1 MPHVCDPA
9 VDAETRLP
17 PGVAECT
24 MLLGLECIMEIPVL
38 VRKIRFGNRAGRA
51 ALILAGFLATAT
63 LVAQPATQGIV
74 TVDYPSAGS
83 IFPPDLVPPTF
94 EWRDSDPRANL
105 WVIEF
110 AFGDGSKPLRV
121 QSPGPKFQLGPIDER
136 CAKAGAATPQLTPN
150 QLNGHSWQAD
160 AVTWNEVK
168 KHAVS
173 QPVTVRFFG
182 YEGKKTNKAV
192 SSGRTTLSISR
203 DPVGA
208 PIFYRDVPLA
218 PVSSGARGVIAPLPP
233 EAVPLIAWRIMDL
246 STGRSRVMME
256 GLPTCANC
264 HSFSKDGK
272 WLGIDVDGPQNDKG
286 LYALVPVRSATFIR
300 NENVIRWNSFSDD
313 PAKKRFGFMS
323 QISPDGQYLVTSTEP
338 PDAQMKGL
346 EDRLFNGVY
355 RDYGFGQVFYPTRGI
370 LSWYSKATG
379 RLQPLPGADD
389 TKMVQTSA
397 FWSPDGKYLI
407 YSRAMAR
414 DPFPPDAKEAT
425 YANSPDETQIQYDLY
440 RIPFNGGEGGTPEPV
455 RGASGDGMS
464 NNFPKVSPDGK
475 WIVFVKNKNGLLMRP
490 DSELYI
496 VPSEGGTARR
506 MNCNLSR
513 MNSWHTFSPNGR
525 WLAFSAKGRSLF
537 TQLFL
542 THIDENGSDSP
553 AILVENMTAANR
565 AVNIPEFVNIPAD
578 LIETMSAPATEFYRL
593 FNIAMDDQGKGE
605 LEKCITE
612 WKTALAVSPD
622 EPTALYYLGV
632 ALSDSKR
639 YEDALVPLRK
649 AVELKPTDARPRAIL
664 GIALVRLKQPD
675 EALTQLEKAVEL
687 NSRDVKAQSA
697 LGSLLAEKRQFQEA
711 IPHFAQALEIA
722 PDDADTQ
729 NDIAVALVRAGKP
742 EAAVPYLEKA
752 LAADPNAPE
761 LQANLGLILA
771 RQGRLDDAIPH
782 LEKALA
788 GGLDSPEAHL
798 ALGNALADQGRYSDA
813 IPHFEAVAKNGD
825 PTILGALSSMYASAG
840 RLDDALRVA
849 RQGLAVATERNDKDL
864 IDALHRSIALYE
876 KAVSAKR

>member
-1 MPHVCDPA
+1 M
-9 VDAETRLP
+9 
-17 PGVAECT
+17 
-24 MLLGLECIMEIPVL
+24 
-38 VRKIRFGNRAGRA
+38 IRFGRRAGRA
-51 ALILAGFLATAT
+51 ALILAAFLATAI
-63 LVAQPATQGIV
+63 LPAQPATQGII
-74 TVDYPSAGS
+74 TVDYPLAGS

-121 QSPGPKFQLGPIDER
+121 ETPGPQFPLGPIDER

-150 QLNGHSWQAD
+150 QLNGHSWKAD
-160 AVTWNEVK
+160 AAAWGEVK
-168 KHAVS
+168 MHAAS

-182 YEGKKTNKAV
+182 YQGEKTKKAV

-203 DPVGA
+203 DPVAA

-218 PVSSGARGVIAPLPP
+218 PVSSGERGVIAPLPP

-246 STGRSRVMME
+246 SSGRSRVMME

-264 HSFSKDGK
+264 HSFSRDGK

-286 LYALVPVRSATFIR
+286 LYALVPVGKATSIR

-323 QISPDGQYLVTSTEP
+323 QMSPDGQYLVTSTEP
-338 PDAQMKGL
+338 PDSQMKGL
-346 EDRLFNGVY
+346 DDRLFNGVY
-355 RDYGFGQVFYPTRGI
+355 KDYGFGQVFYPTRGI

-379 RLQPLPGADD
+379 KLLPLPGADD

-407 YSRAMAR
+407 YSRAVAR

-440 RIPFNGGEGGTPEPV
+440 RIPFNSGKGGTPQPV

-464 NNFPKVSPDGK
+464 NDFPKVSPDGK

-490 DSELYI
+490 DSQLYI

-513 MNSWHTFSPNGR
+513 MNSWHSFSPNGR
-525 WLAFSAKGRSLF
+525 WLAFSSKGRSLF

-542 THIDENGSDSP
+542 THIDENGNDSP

-593 FNIAMDDQGKGE
+593 FNIAMDDQGKGA
-605 LEKCITE
+605 LEKCIAE
-612 WKTALAVSPD
+612 WKTALEMSPD
-622 EPTALYYLGV
+622 EPRALYNLGV

-649 AVELKPTDARPRAIL
+649 ALELKPTDARTHATL
-664 GIALVRLKQPD
+664 GITLIRLKQPD
-675 EALTQLEKAVEL
+675 EAQTQLEKAVEL
-687 NSRDVKAQSA
+687 NPRDAGSQSA
-697 LGSLLAEKRQFQEA
+697 LGSLLAEKGQFQEA

-729 NDIAVALVRAGKP
+729 NDIAVALVRAGKA

-752 LAADPNAPE
+752 LAADPNATE

-771 RQGRLDDAIPH
+771 RQGKFDDAVPH

-798 ALGNALADQGRYSDA
+798 ALGRALASQRRYSDA

-825 PTILGALSSMYASAG
+825 PVILGVLSSVYASAG

-849 RQGLAVATERNDKDL
+849 RQGLRVATERNDKDL
-864 IDALHRSIALYE
+864 IDAFHSSIELYE
-876 KAVSAKR
+876 KAASAKR